1 MLGSYS
7 YMNEL
12 SLDGLARP
20 VASSECLSKNDNP
33 VLYPQAKGIIQA
45 LKSKGISMAIASRSP
60 TADIARTFLSKQ
72 DILSNFP
79 VMEIYSSWT
88 HKTDHFRK
96 IHQKTGVPYNSILF
110 FDDEHRNIQ
119 AVRNMGVTCVHV
131 SSGVNLD
138 ALKTGLQGFAGIEHL
153 GPDNQAFRQKKVTD
167 FFNKRGSKKDK
178 KEEA

>member
-138 ALKTGLQGFAGIEHL
+138 ALKTGLQGFAGTNSDPQYRTL
-153 GPDNQAFRQKKVTD
+153 GA
-167 FFNKRGSKKDK
+167 
-178 KEEA
+178 